1 MGNTTTRESF
11 QVGSSTGLLQAVG
24 GKPIPCP
31 PGTYGGTTGQST
43 NTCNGKCSAGYYCTQ
58 ASTSPT
64 QNECPAGYY
73 CLEGTGDPLSQNPP
87 APCIAGTTSGLR
99 ATSCTACG
107 DGTSS
112 VPAGQ
117 CTPCLANTYSVNAC
131 GAAIASAAAAAPL
144 SPIISPVGPTNTA
157 PPDVQLWF
165 DGNDP
170 SGNGNTLGNGESIN
184 TWADKSGN
192 ARNATASGGPT
203 PVFTTN
209 VANGLGAV
217 RLIKQPSNAAK
228 FMATFPR
235 GTFSAA
241 SQIFI
246 VTENQDTTFGNQS
259 TDTCMYGTNL
269 SSISFGLHSML
280 DLWDCYRSF
289 SNHQQSSKTSTNMIK
304 NTINMWQALLT
315 QNTSPT
321 SYNEWRNGASVP
333 ITDQPQNASGFRSA
347 AQDPNISDG
356 VVYIGGADHDN
367 IGWTGY
373 IHEVVLYNRKLSD
386 AERATIEGYLAWKWG
401 FQASLPTGH
410 AYKST
415 SPGIDRL
422 TSPPFK
428 PLGLTA
434 TVSSAG
440 IVVNWTAGNGGT
452 SYSISI
458 SSNTNQYTG
467 QITANNA
474 TTGTVAGVK
483 AGDVYNIL
491 VTANNQ
497 FGSTPSDSIIIT
509 IPNITVTTIAGSIGS
524 GTTAID
530 GLNGAAFM
538 YKPMAIVANSCG
550 SLFVAEYGNNYI
562 RKIYLQPQTS
572 SAGPASSSTYS
583 VPNIV
588 TTFAGTGAAGFINS
602 GSSTTPSFNLPQ
614 GLAIDSADTLYVADT
629 YNHSIRKIT
638 PQGIVTTLAGS
649 GNAGSTNA
657 TGAAASFRY
666 PTGVAVDSAGN
677 VYVADKDNHLIR
689 KITSAGVVSTLAGS
703 GIAGST
709 DGTGINASFNGPWSL
724 ATDSTGNIFVTDT
737 NNQTIRRITPAGVVT
752 TIAGT
757 AGSAG
762 TTNGVGACARFNTP
776 VSLAFDS
783 NGSLYVCE
791 RVSNLI
797 RKIAFTTPSSGSA
810 PTACIVSEKSI
821 VATVTTIAGTGVAG
835 YTNGISLASQFNSPY
850 GICFDSTGVLYVA
863 DTTNNVIRGIT
874 ILPAAQKAQP
884 SSCAT
889 LCNPCCPGTLS
900 SVGASSC
907 SSYPGYI
914 INTSRVPYFVNRGFY
929 QNDSNAT
936 WAGYFTSGLPTGLPG
951 NMVLT
956 ATGQFPTCTLHL
968 FPGWIAFG
976 YLNKNPVSK
985 MVLDTTP
992 YTGSSTIRAT
1002 TYVLVILSQSEVSYT
1017 TGSTTG
1023 SLGSRGSTIAVSVP
1037 NVLSRGSGLATTLPL
1052 FLCGNGSASC

>member
-11 QVGSSTGLLQAVG
+11 QVGSSLTQAVG

-31 PGTYGGTTGQST
+31 PGTYGGSTGQST
-43 NTCNGKCSAGYYCTQ
+43 NQCSGKCSAGYYCTQ

-64 QNECPAGYY
+64 QNECPPGYY

-87 APCIAGTTSGLR
+87 TPCIAGTTSGPR

-112 VPAGQ
+112 VPGGQ

-131 GAAIASAAAAAPL
+131 GAAAASAAATAAL
-144 SPIISPVGPTNTA
+144 SPIISPAGPTKSA

-170 SGNGNTLGNGESIN
+170 AGNGNTLGNGESIN

-192 ARNATASGGPT
+192 ARNATATGGPT

-209 VANGLGAV
+209 VANGLGAI
-217 RLIKQPSNAAK
+217 RLRREPSNAAK
-228 FMATFPR
+228 FRANFPP

-241 SQIFI
+241 YQIFI
-246 VTENQDTTFGNQS
+246 VTENQDTTFGNQD

-289 SNHQQSSKTSTNMIK
+289 SNHQQSSKTSTNMLQ
-304 NTINMWQALLT
+304 NRINMWQGLLT

-321 SYNEWRNGASVP
+321 SYTEWRNGTSVP
-333 ITDQPQNASGFRSA
+333 ITDQPQNASGFKRISE
-347 AQDPNISDG
+347 DSNISDG
-356 VVYIGGADHDN
+356 TVYIGGADHDN

-373 IHEVVLYNRKLSD
+373 IHEVVVYNRKLSD
-386 AERATIEGYLAWKWG
+386 AERTMVEGYLAWKWG
-401 FQASLPTGH
+401 FQAYLATGH
-410 AYKST
+410 PYKLT
-415 SPGIDRL
+415 SPGIERL

-434 TVSSAG
+434 TISSAG
-440 IVVNWTAGNGGT
+440 IIVNWTAGNGGT

-458 SSNTNQYTG
+458 SSNTNEYRA
-467 QITANNA
+467 QITGNNA

-491 VTANNQ
+491 VTATNQ
-497 FGSTPSDSIIIT
+497 FGSTPSDSIIMT
-509 IPNITVTTIAGSIGS
+509 IPNITVSTIAGSIGS
-524 GTTAID
+524 TTAAID
-530 GLNGAAFM
+530 GLNGAAFIS
-538 YKPMAIVANSCG
+538 KPMGIVADSCG

-562 RKIYLQPQTS
+562 RKIYLQPQNSSTS
-572 SAGPASSSTYS
+572 SASSTTYP
-583 VPNIV
+583 VANIV
-588 TTFAGTGAAGFINS
+588 TTFAGTGAPGFVNS
-602 GSSTTPSFNLPQ
+602 GSTTTASFNLPQ
-614 GLAIDSADTLYVADT
+614 GLAIDSTDTLYVADT

-638 PQGIVTTLAGS
+638 PQGVVTTLAGS
-649 GNAGSTNA
+649 GNAGMANG

-666 PTGVAVDSAGN
+666 PTGVAVDSARN
-677 VYVADKDNHLIR
+677 VYVTDKDNHLIR
-689 KITSAGVVSTLAGS
+689 KITPAGVVSTLAGS
-703 GIAGST
+703 GSAGST
-709 DGTGINASFNGPWSL
+709 DGTGASATFNGPWSL
-724 ATDSTGNIFVTDT
+724 ATDSTGNVFVTDT
-737 NNQTIRRITPAGVVT
+737 NNHTIRRITPAGVVT

-757 AGSAG
+757 GGMTG
-762 TTNGVGACARFNTP
+762 TTNGVGACARFNSP

-791 RVSNLI
+791 RFGNLI
-797 RKIAFTTPSSGSA
+797 RKIAFTTPSSASVPA
-810 PTACIVSEKSI
+810 ACVVSEISMI
-821 VATVTTIAGTGVAG
+821 ATVTTIAGTGVAG
-835 YTNGISLASQFNSPY
+835 YGNGISLASQFNAPY

-863 DTTNNVIRGIT
+863 DSTNNVIRGIT

-889 LCNPCCPGTLS
+889 LCNPCCAGTLS

-907 SSYPGYI
+907 SPYPGYI

-929 QNDSNAT
+929 QNDTNGT
-936 WAGYFTSGLPTGLPG
+936 WAGYFTSALPVGLPG

-976 YLNKNPVSK
+976 YLNKNPVNK
-985 MVLDTTP
+985 MVLDPTP
-992 YTGSSTIRAT
+992 YTGSSTIRST

-1017 TGSTTG
+1017 TGTTTE
-1023 SLGSRGSTIAVSVP
+1023 SMGSRGNSVAVP
-1037 NVLSRGSGLATTLPL
+1037 NVLSRGSGLPTALPL
-1052 FLCGNGSASC
+1052 FVCGNGSASC